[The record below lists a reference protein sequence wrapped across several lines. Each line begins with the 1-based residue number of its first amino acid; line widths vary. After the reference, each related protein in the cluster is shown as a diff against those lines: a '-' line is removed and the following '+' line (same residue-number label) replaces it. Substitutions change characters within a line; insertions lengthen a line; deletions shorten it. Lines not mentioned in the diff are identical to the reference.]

1 MKNKALDLYKRTVIK
16 EFLSDRGSMVAQKQV
31 AIYARVSTLDKG
43 QDPETQLL
51 ALRAYAARRG
61 FMPAGEYVDYA
72 SGTRDDRPQYQ
83 ALLAAARKRHIDVV
97 LVWRYD
103 RFARSTQALVQALKE
118 FHSLGVDFISYQE
131 NIDTTTPQGEMIFT
145 VLASLAQFES
155 ALMSDRVKAGM
166 ARARAQGKRIS
177 RAPIP
182 RGVQVRIAD
191 LYRQEVSIHQ
201 ISRKLGIG
209 YGTAWNY
216 VQRVR
221 RCSTG
226 VDLRVECSPKLVAM
240 DEEGEH
246 EIVQGR
252 RLGKAYRTAHEPL
265 NPGPQVAVLAFDGLC
280 VLLADGML
288 LGVKIALVGA
298 PAIGEK
304 APEAHRFQPLFA
316 LQNDRILAPPKDVRQ
331 DGATAVIHRVP
342 QPPWLRF
349 LPPIAPH
356 FIQL

>member
-1 MKNKALDLYKRTVIK
+1 LKTQTLCLYKNVVRK
-16 EFLSDRGSMVAQKQV
+16 ELLSDRRSMVAQKQV

-61 FMPAGEYVDYA
+61 LLPAGEYVDYA

-118 FHSLGVDFISYQE
+118 FHRLGVDFISYQE

-182 RGVQVRIAD
+182 RGIQARIAD

-201 ISRKLGIG
+201 MSRQLGIG

-216 VQRVR
+216 VQRVKAGR
-221 RCSTG
+221 LNS
-226 VDLRVECSPKLVAM
+226 DLGPLSP
-240 DEEGEH
+240 
-246 EIVQGR
+246 
-252 RLGKAYRTAHEPL
+252 
-265 NPGPQVAVLAFDGLC
+265 
-280 VLLADGML
+280 
-288 LGVKIALVGA
+288 
-298 PAIGEK
+298 
-304 APEAHRFQPLFA
+304 
-316 LQNDRILAPPKDVRQ
+316 
-331 DGATAVIHRVP
+331 
-342 QPPWLRF
+342 
-349 LPPIAPH
+349 
-356 FIQL
+356 